1 MNHSAITDSPLL
13 YDEKICIPLF
23 CKNDFIDL
31 LQDSLLLST
40 HILFGLQFDSSKIS
54 WNAVVIVIRFL
65 SFKGIIHA
73 YLL

>member
-54 WNAVVIVIRFL
+54 
-65 SFKGIIHA
+65 
-73 YLL
+73 